1 LSISDRET
9 IANMCPEY
17 GAIIGYFA
25 VDELAIQHLIQTG

>member
-1 LSISDRET
+1 
-9 IANMCPEY
+9 MCPEY